1 VVSAKRT
8 GIKLHYSISFAGYH
22 GAWSVY
28 DDFSCNGRNAM
39 REKWKGKVYSA
50 VLAVV
55 VVGTPCLMFLDWLLN
70 GY

>member
-1 VVSAKRT
+1 
-8 GIKLHYSISFAGYH
+8 
-22 GAWSVY
+22 
-28 DDFSCNGRNAM
+28 M
-39 REKWKGKVYSA
+39 REKWKEKVYSA